1 MFAVSENICIF
12 VIAKVTYKFREIN
25 RFHIQNRDKRGVSW
39 YLFFTE
45 LIGLWRVNRN
55 APLHS
60 FIPLTVNFRPMPK
73 SSKNHSE
80 PNNSTQAVS
89 TIHRF
94 RIRITSHLTKNPK
107 LCANIFG
114 LTNILSIFVVRQT
127 QKIVFQSKS
136 IHIIPQI
143 KRGFFSAYLLENNRY
158 GFVAKQ
164 GNSSA
169 YSFLSLTVNF

>member
-94 RIRITSHLTKNPK
+94 RIRITSYLKFINGTERTYTLDKEIEAVSEYEATGKVLKELYKLMPAGNVPLSKMFGTKSCVQ
-107 LCANIFG
+107 LD
-114 LTNILSIFVVRQT
+114 
-127 QKIVFQSKS
+127 
-136 IHIIPQI
+136 
-143 KRGFFSAYLLENNRY
+143 
-158 GFVAKQ
+158 
-164 GNSSA
+164 
-169 YSFLSLTVNF
+169 